1 MVFLI
6 DSLLLSV
13 LVFLQ
18 LILLVAAYMSMRTSG
33 GAADFW
39 IFLLSD
45 FLRSIWHW
53 WSYMGRRTLGAADQK
68 TLSPA
73 PMNTFAHGT
82 HEENSVGKQ

>member
-18 LILLVAAYMSMRTSG
+18 LILLVAGFMSMRTL
-33 GAADFW
+33 GAADFF
-39 IFLLSD
+39 INFLLSD
-45 FLRSIWHW
+45 FLTSIWHW

-73 PMNTFAHGT
+73 PMNTFAQGT